1 MQTINYK
8 IHLIL
13 HSKYKL
19 FYHFTIIFLIYC
31 MFYGDKL
38 IYCMIEDNNDFRNKF
53 YIYWPG
59 DADNI
64 IDKDVEYYALKDDY
78 SRSLLSRHREN
89 VSLQKGYFNY
99 FVQEEYEQYRLLN
112 GRNPYTLHC
121 RMFHPQL
128 HSSSSIGKA
137 NLENFLTRNNKPFVE
152 LDYSGLKINKQT
164 WVDNRGKMIREVSTN
179 THPCDC
185 FSMTKRY
192 IDVYY
197 PSYHPDN
204 GFKPHS
210 EVNRHLVETT
220 SGCNIS

>member
-59 DADNI
+59 DADNT
-64 IDKDVEYYALKDDY
+64 IDKDVEYYALNDRLSREMLLKHRSNIYVQKDNFDRFILEEHKAHMLHAHNQTWAPPVGIKL
-78 SRSLLSRHREN
+78 RSLTTEYNEYRGYGINRSTIIKPAFLS
-89 VSLQKGYFNY
+89 
-99 FVQEEYEQYRLLN
+99 QEKLDNIIE
-112 GRNPYTLHC
+112 G
-121 RMFHPQL
+121 
-128 HSSSSIGKA
+128 
-137 NLENFLTRNNKPFVE
+137 FLTRNKKPYVD
-152 LDYSGLKINKQT
+152 LDYTGLKITNQT
-164 WVDNRGKMIREVSTN
+164 YIDDRGKIVREVSTIRK
-179 THPCDC
+179 PFDC
-185 FSMTKRY
+185 FYTNKRY

-197 PSYHPDN
+197 P
-204 GFKPHS
+204 
-210 EVNRHLVETT
+210 
-220 SGCNIS
+220 